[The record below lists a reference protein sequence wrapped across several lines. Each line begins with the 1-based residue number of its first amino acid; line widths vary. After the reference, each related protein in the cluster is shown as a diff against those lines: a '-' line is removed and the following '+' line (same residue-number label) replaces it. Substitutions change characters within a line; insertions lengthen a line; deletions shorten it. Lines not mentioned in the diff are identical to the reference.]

1 MAAKEQEK
9 FISLATSLQ
18 PEAVKSAV
26 LGAKISQNQL
36 FEIWTKDKELTK
48 DKTFVLGSEV
58 NNFMKIN
65 QNYRNYLN
73 YLIF

>member
-1 MAAKEQEK
+1 MAEKEQGK

-36 FEIWTKDKELTK
+36 FETWTKDEELTK

-58 NNFMKIN
+58 NNFKKIS
-65 QNYRNYLN
+65 NYLN
-73 YLIF
+73 F

>member
-18 PEAVKSAV
+18 PKAVKSAI

-36 FEIWTKDKELTK
+36 FETWTKDKELTK

-58 NNFMKIN
+58 NNSK
-65 QNYRNYLN
+65 
-73 YLIF
+73 